1 MRRIPA
7 WLKNKYVLTSIVF
20 GVYFLFLDDW
30 DLFTIVRQKQKL
42 SQIEVQD
49 AKMDSALRQT
59 KKTLYKLHHKD
70 QLEAYARSQ
79 KFFKRD
85 DEEIFVITK
94 K

>member
-1 MRRIPA
+1 MKKIPA

-20 GVYFLFLDDW
+20 GIYFLFLDDW
-30 DLFTIVRQKQKL
+30 DLFTLVRQKQKL
-42 SQIEVQD
+42 SQIETQD
-49 AKMDSALRQT
+49 AKMDSALQQS

-85 DEEIFVITK
+85 DEEIFVITNK
-94 K
+94 